1 MPIKSSGVEGQKWDT
16 SGYHCGHRRAR
27 NKSVFRR
34 RLKQMYLVNNVGEAG
49 GEVDREHNEN
59 DIAFWVAQWPQSV
72 VFFLAGGIPQRQFD
86 EFRVVLYEC
95 NIVLEHCWN
104 ICLQAMI

>member
-1 MPIKSSGVEGQKWDT
+1 MPIRSSGVEGQKWDT
-16 SGYHCGHRRAR
+16 SRYHCGHRRAR

-49 GEVDREHNEN
+49 GEVYREHNEN

-72 VFFLAGGIPQRQFD
+72 VFFLAGG
-86 EFRVVLYEC
+86 VG
-95 NIVLEHCWN
+95 
-104 ICLQAMI
+104 